1 MDFATQ
7 LSGLNQFLATAY
19 GKETQVNSL
28 LSGLGFESTQ
38 IDLLNN
44 GSLENLV
51 AEFVTAIKDKLS
63 SGGGKG
69 DHVFQVAAR
78 LYGLDGEAP
87 ETAESIAKKHSISAQ
102 YVRQLEEEALQK
114 SRLKSTLSD
123 FRKSL
128 QNLAVAELSKVAPAP
143 TKGYVSEKLFRLTNL
158 QADTDLTRMD
168 YNEKRAELLEKVQVE
183 LDALD
188 AEYKPIFDAAEQ
200 EITTLTAEI
209 KNDVLLRGE
218 SLQGGAYYAVYV
230 QGRSTWDNEGMK
242 KYAAAHPEVLKFRK
256 PGQASVTLR
265 LATEK

>member
-19 GKETQVNSL
+19 GKETHINSL
-28 LSGLGFESTQ
+28 LTSLGFENTQ
-38 IDLLNN
+38 VDLLNDGN
-44 GSLENLV
+44 LENLV
-51 AEFVTAIKDKLS
+51 TEFVAAIKEKLS
-63 SGGGKG
+63 SGSGKG
-69 DHVFQVAAR
+69 DRAFQVACR
-78 LYGLDGEAP
+78 RYGLDGDAP

-128 QNLAVAELSKVAPAP
+128 QNLAVAELSKLAPAP
-143 TKGYVSEKLFRLTNL
+143 TKSYVSEKLFRLTNL

-168 YNEKRAELLEKVQVE
+168 YNEKRTELLEKVQAE

-188 AEYKPIFDAAEQ
+188 AEYKPIFDTAEQ
-200 EITTLTAEI
+200 EITALTAEI

-230 QGRSTWDNEGMK
+230 QGRSTWDNDGMK

-256 PGQASVTLR
+256 AGQASVTLR
-265 LATEK
+265 MATEK

>member
-1 MDFATQ
+1 MDFDTQ
-7 LSGLNQFLATAY
+7 LSGLNHFLATAY

-28 LSGLGFESTQ
+28 LAGLGFENTQ

-51 AEFVTAIKDKLS
+51 AEFVSAIKEKLG
-63 SGGGKG
+63 SGKS
-69 DHVFQVAAR
+69 DHVFQVACR
-78 LYGLDGEAP
+78 RFGLDGDAP
-87 ETAESIAKKHSISAQ
+87 ETAESIAKKHSISAE

-114 SRLKSTLSD
+114 SRLKSTLND
-123 FRKSL
+123 FRRSL

-143 TKGYVSEKLFRLTNL
+143 TKAYVSEKLFRLTNL

-168 YNEKRAELLEKVQVE
+168 YNEKRTELLEKVQAE

-188 AEYKPIFDAAEQ
+188 AEYKPIFDTAEQ
-200 EITTLTAEI
+200 EITALTAEI

-230 QGRSTWDNEGMK
+230 QGRSTWDNDGMK
-242 KYAAAHPEVLKFRK
+242 KYATAHPEVLKFRK